1 VGTQPGG
8 NQVGGAAKVAPE
20 VWFLRR
26 GVPSLLE
33 GTDIAIDA
41 RRRRLVVPLSVVYV
55 VGVAVL
61 ALSGDGTR
69 GWGERLLAALVP
81 AVLLLL
87 VLVAVWVFVWT
98 GALSIIIWLLREL
111 TGSVGQVGVTLARTL
126 PLLLGVVT
134 FFFLSAELWQSM
146 GRLRPISYTAVV
158 LLFVGLGAAFLSSRS
173 QLDLDVL
180 SRFSSREEIATLLA
194 GTSVALTAPDAP
206 ASRATAEAT
215 ATDAG
220 GEVGADASAT
230 AYVTPLG
237 RRQRLN
243 LRLVVA
249 LSKLTVAATVSLA
262 VFVFFVVLGFLAVD
276 ASTVAS
282 WVQGEPRVMWTV
294 SLLGEEF
301 ALTREH
307 VKVAGFLAVF
317 AGFYFAV
324 VSATD
329 AHLRAGLRDTAE
341 EAVREACAA
350 RVALLHRGPKDS

>member
-1 VGTQPGG
+1 MGTEPGDG
-8 NQVGGAAKVAPE
+8 RVGGATKVEPE

-33 GTDIAIDA
+33 GTDIAIDV
-41 RRRRLVVPLSVVYV
+41 RRRRLALPLALVYL
-55 VGVAVL
+55 VGLTVL
-61 ALSGDGTR
+61 ALSGDGES
-69 GWGERLLAALVP
+69 GWGERLVAALVP
-81 AVLLLL
+81 AALLLT
-87 VLVAVWVFVWT
+87 VLVGIWVLVWT

-173 QLDLDVL
+173 QLDLDAL
-180 SRFSSREEIATLLA
+180 SRFSSSEEIATLLA
-194 GTSVALTAPDAP
+194 GTSVALTAPVV
-206 ASRATAEAT
+206 
-215 ATDAG
+215 TDAG
-220 GEVGADASAT
+220 GEVRSDAGAT

-276 ASTVAS
+276 AATVAT
-282 WVQGEPRVMWTV
+282 WVQGEPRVMFTFA
-294 SLLGEEF
+294 LLGEEF

-350 RVALLHRGPKDS
+350 RVALLHRPKGSVGGVS